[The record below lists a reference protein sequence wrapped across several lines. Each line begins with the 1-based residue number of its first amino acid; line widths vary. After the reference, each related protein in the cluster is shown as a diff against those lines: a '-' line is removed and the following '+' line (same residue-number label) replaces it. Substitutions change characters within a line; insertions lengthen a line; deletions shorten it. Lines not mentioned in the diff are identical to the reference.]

1 MGMTKIENFSIP
13 ISESIGSVSAEVI
26 MPDQM
31 IAMMALAHGAGAD
44 MHHSFMRA
52 LADALAVEKIG
63 TLRYNFPY
71 MEKGKSRPD
80 VPAVAEKT
88 VEAILEEARQRF
100 SDVPL
105 LAGGKSFGG
114 RMTSQYFS
122 KKSPS
127 FLRGIVFF
135 GFPLHPAGQPSIDR
149 SAHLNSCFVPMLF
162 LQGTRDAL
170 AQLPLIQQVTDSI
183 STAKLIL
190 FEGADHSFKA
200 GKKQFITELAMNTSS
215 WFLSL

>member
-1 MGMTKIENFSIP
+1 MENFSIP
-13 ISESIGSVSAEVI
+13 VSESIGSVSAEVI
-26 MPDQM
+26 VPDKM

-52 LADALAVEKIG
+52 LSTALGELGIG

-71 MEKGKSRPD
+71 MEKRKGRPD

-88 VEAILEEARQRF
+88 VSAVLEEMYHRF
-100 SDVPL
+100 PDTAL

-114 RMTSQYFS
+114 RMTSQHVA
-122 KKSPS
+122 KQPPS
-127 FLRGIVFF
+127 FLKGIVFF

-149 SAHLNSCFVPMLF
+149 SVHLNRCSLPMLF

-170 AQLPLIQQVTDSI
+170 AELSLIKQVTASL
-183 STAKLIL
+183 SSATLKL
-190 FEGADHSFKA
+190 FEGADHSFKV
-200 GKKQFITELAMNTSS
+200 GKKEIISDLAANTSS
-215 WFLSL
+215 WFHSL